1 MEKNVYVYKC
11 NKYDETLVELAYQD
25 ILVKPGLLDFV
36 KEGMKVG
43 IKVNLVGNFNPDKAA
58 TTHPILV
65 KVLCKLL
72 IERGAIVTI
81 GDSPGGLFT
90 EGILKSAY
98 KGAGLTICEEVGAK
112 LNYDVSTKVIK
123 VDKHVVKNLDVSNWL
138 LEQDALINFS
148 KLKSH
153 GMMALSA
160 SVKNMF
166 GIVPGVLKPEYHYRY
181 PNHDDFANMLIDLN
195 EVFECKLNLV
205 DAVIGME
212 GNGPTQGTPRL
223 IGCILASSAPY
234 PLDVV
239 CAKLIDLN
247 IDNVYTITESIKR
260 VKTTTFDELILNE
273 SIDDLIIKDYKN
285 ILPGKSMEF
294 SEKFK
299 GPIGKIINPIIAKVL
314 TVKPKVKKKEC
325 IGCKKCENIC
335 PVNAITMKDKK
346 PIINR
351 DKCIRCFCCQEFCPV
366 GAMKAHKNLI
376 VKVLTKSK

>member
-11 NKYDETLVELAYQD
+11 NKYDEALVELAYQE

-65 KVLCKLL
+65 KVLCKFL

-90 EGILKSAY
+90 EGILRSAY
-98 KGAGLTICEEVGAK
+98 KGAGLSVCEEVGAK
-112 LNYDVSTKVIK
+112 LNYDVSTSQIK
-123 VDKHVVKNLDVSNWL
+123 VDKQVVKTLDVSNWL

-223 IGCILASSAPY
+223 IGCILSSKAPY

-260 VKTTTFDELILNE
+260 GKTTTFDELIINE

-325 IGCKKCENIC
+325 IGCKKCANIC

>member
-1 MEKNVYVYKC
+1 MENKVYVYKC
-11 NKYDETLVELAYQD
+11 NKYDEALIEEAYD
-25 ILVKPGLLDFV
+25 EILVKPGLLDFV
-36 KEGMKVG
+36 KEGMKIG

-90 EGILKSAY
+90 EGILRSAY
-98 KGAGLTICEEVGAK
+98 KGAGFTICEEVGAK
-112 LNYDVSTKVIK
+112 LNYNVSTSILK
-123 VDKHVVKNLDVSNWL
+123 VDRHVVKSLDVSNWL

-166 GIVPGVLKPEYHYRY
+166 GVVPGVLKPEYHYRY
-181 PNHDDFANMLIDLN
+181 PSHDDFANMLIDLN

-205 DAVIGME
+205 DGIIGME
-212 GNGPTQGTPRL
+212 GNGPTQGTPRF
-223 IGCILASSAPY
+223 IGCILASKTPY

-260 VKTTTFDELILNE
+260 GKTTKFDEIILNE

-285 ILPGKSMEF
+285 IKPGKSMEF

-299 GPIGKIINPIIAKVL
+299 GPLGKIINPIIAKVL
-314 TVKPKVKKKEC
+314 TVKPRVKKKEC

-335 PVNAITMKDKK
+335 PVKAIEMKNKK

-366 GAMKAHKNLI
+366 GAMKAHKNII
-376 VKVLTKSK
+376 VKILTK

>member
-1 MEKNVYVYKC
+1 MENKVYVYKC
-11 NKYDETLVELAYQD
+11 NKYDETLIENAYQE

-36 KEGMKVG
+36 KEGMKIG

-58 TTHPILV
+58 TTHPLLV

-72 IERGAIVTI
+72 IEKGAIVTI

-90 EGILKSAY
+90 EGILRSAY
-98 KGAGLTICEEVGAK
+98 KGAGLSICEEVGAK
-112 LNYDVSTKVIK
+112 LNYNVSTSKIK
-123 VDKHVVKNLDVSNWL
+123 VDKQVVKILDVSNWL
-138 LEQDALINFS
+138 LEQDVLINYS

-166 GIVPGVLKPEYHYRY
+166 GVVPGVLKPEYHYRF
-181 PNHDDFANMLIDLN
+181 PSHDDFANMLIDLN

-205 DAVIGME
+205 DGIIGME

-223 IGCILASSAPY
+223 IGCLLASRTPY

-239 CAKLIDLN
+239 CAKIIDLD

-260 VKTTTFDELILNE
+260 GKTTTFDEIVLNE
-273 SIDDLIIKDYKN
+273 TIDDLIIKDYKN
-285 ILPGKSMEF
+285 IKPGKSMEF

-299 GPIGKIINPIIAKVL
+299 GPFGKIINPIIAKVL
-314 TVKPKVKKKEC
+314 TVKPRVKKKEC

-335 PVNAITMKDKK
+335 PVKAIVMKNKK
-346 PIINR
+346 PVIDR
-351 DKCIRCFCCQEFCPV
+351 SKCIRCFCCQEFCPV

-376 VKVLTKSK
+376 VKVLSKSK